1 MSAPSPTA
9 TLLMKPLHAMKAYAS
24 DFSALH
30 DHRAPALTC
39 REWESAAE
47 EHSQR
52 QLQKLEAD
60 LATAKANMV
69 KESVRMAN
77 RDLGD
82 FYYNIGDLQ
91 VCSPSVAGS

>member
-1 MSAPSPTA
+1 MSSLNPTA
-9 TLLMKPLHAMKAYAS
+9 MLLISPLIAMDACAS

-30 DHRAPALTC
+30 DHFASVLTC
-39 REWESAAE
+39 REWETAAE

-52 QLQKLEAD
+52 QLQKLEGD

-69 KESVRMAN
+69 KESIRMAN

-82 FYYNIGDLQ
+82 FYYNVGDLQ
-91 VCSPSVAGS
+91 VCSPSVAGD